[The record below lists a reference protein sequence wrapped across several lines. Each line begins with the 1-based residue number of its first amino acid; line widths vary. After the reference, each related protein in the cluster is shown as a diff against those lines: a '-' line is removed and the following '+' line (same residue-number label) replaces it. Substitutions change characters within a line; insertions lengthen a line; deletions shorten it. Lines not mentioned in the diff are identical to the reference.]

1 LPPTERCWS
10 RMTPQGRSGA
20 SHTPATTNVLIAAES
35 RQKAEIAFCLLP
47 SGNALIRTAHFD
59 GGSADPAGSSS
70 FGSTSHPNVRWS
82 RGLKLC
88 RALVRDASPACV
100 LSTRQ
105 AQGPRIRLSTTRDPP
120 QIPAPVGAALA
131 TSQPVQQLGPIVPT
145 DQLLFRTHWLAD
157 ETLLWQRDQSN
168 HEPKRGNG
176 LREIENR

>member
-1 LPPTERCWS
+1 MKFRQIIRRFLLAAWFAEVAWPLRI
-10 RMTPQGRSGA
+10 
-20 SHTPATTNVLIAAES
+20 VL
-35 RQKAEIAFCLLP
+35 
-47 SGNALIRTAHFD
+47 T
-59 GGSADPAGSSS
+59 
-70 FGSTSHPNVRWS
+70 
-82 RGLKLC
+82 
-88 RALVRDASPACV
+88 
-100 LSTRQ
+100 
-105 AQGPRIRLSTTRDPP
+105 DPP